1 VLDLVRRIVPSAVSV
16 LPRTGGQQNTVYE
29 VHRPEPEP
37 PLIVKV
43 YASESRWRQ
52 AKEVHVYRM
61 LADHG
66 VGPAPRILDV
76 RTDRLTLMTLLPGRM
91 LSEVDDVDTRRI
103 YRQLGGIMAEM
114 HSITQDAYG
123 YLTTRILDPEPTNSA
138 YMTRQFAAK
147 LDEFASL
154 GGEPALHAA
163 MEARVASA
171 AHLFVNCA
179 RPVLCHNDLHEGN
192 ILVAPCPDGWDITG
206 FVDVENAIAADPL
219 MDLAKTG
226 YYAIRDDDTKLAGL
240 LAGYGRLPADG
251 MDRLAIYRLYHALE
265 LWDWFASIG
274 NTAPLP
280 GILED
285 IRREV
290 SQPAAGR
297 RTGCCTAPHTGHRTS
312 AAPGASP
319 APRPGQPPR
328 RE

>member
-1 VLDLVRRIVPSAVSV
+1 LDNQAPTPGNRSTVLRVLDLVRRIVPSAVSV

-43 YASESRWRQ
+43 YASESRWWQ

-66 VGPAPRILDV
+66 VGPAPRVLDV
-76 RTDRLTLMTLLPGRM
+76 RTDGLTLMTLLPGRM

-103 YRQLGGIMAEM
+103 YRQLGRIMAEM

-163 MEARVASA
+163 MEA
-171 AHLFVNCA
+171 
-179 RPVLCHNDLHEGN
+179 
-192 ILVAPCPDGWDITG
+192 
-206 FVDVENAIAADPL
+206 
-219 MDLAKTG
+219 
-226 YYAIRDDDTKLAGL
+226 
-240 LAGYGRLPADG
+240 
-251 MDRLAIYRLYHALE
+251 
-265 LWDWFASIG
+265 
-274 NTAPLP
+274 
-280 GILED
+280 
-285 IRREV
+285 V
-290 SQPAAGR
+290 SHQR
-297 RTGCCTAPHTGHRTS
+297 RTCSSTARDLCCATTTCTKATSWSPPVRTAGTSPGSWTWRT
-312 AAPGASP
+312 PSP
-319 APRPGQPPR
+319 RTR
-328 RE
+328 